1 MEIGLEIGPEN
12 WPWKLAWKLAL
23 ETCSGNWPWKL
34 PWKLALEVCPETWPW
49 ELVLKYGPGNCPWKQ
64 ALQNGPGNWPG
75 NWPWKFRWLLVTIR
89 DSDGLL
95 GQPKLV
101 YIQLSCSYYDNN
113 WAIELGSIHWHSA
126 TQISGEHVFIRLSP
140 LPSSSHHDLLA
151 AALAR
156 EIISY
161 HLYAHIG
168 AKNLYGVVFNAQ
180 KIPSETLVYELTDG
194 KLKQYEFKGD
204 ALSNAVA
211 HFFHIFVIFLLV
223 ECEKSGWLHLTER
236 GC

>member
-1 MEIGLEIGPEN
+1 MVYWAN
-12 WPWKLAWKLAL
+12 
-23 ETCSGNWPWKL
+23 
-34 PWKLALEVCPETWPW
+34 
-49 ELVLKYGPGNCPWKQ
+49 Q
-64 ALQNGPGNWPG
+64 
-75 NWPWKFRWLLVTIR
+75 
-89 DSDGLL
+89 
-95 GQPKLV
+95 KLV

-180 KIPSETLVYELTDG
+180 KILSQTLVCELTDG
-194 KLKQYEFKGD
+194 KLKQFQFNGD
-204 ALSNAVA
+204 TLSNAVA
-211 HFFHIFVIFLLV
+211 HFFHIFVSIVLRV
-223 ECEKSGWLHLTER
+223 EREKSGWLHLTER
-236 GC
+236 RC